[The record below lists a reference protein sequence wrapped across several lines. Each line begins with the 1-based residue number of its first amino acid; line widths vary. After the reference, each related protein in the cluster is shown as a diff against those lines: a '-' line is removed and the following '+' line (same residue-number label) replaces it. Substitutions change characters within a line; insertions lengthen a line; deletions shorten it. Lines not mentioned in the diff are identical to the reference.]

1 MNIKTLIC
9 GHCGTEF
16 QQVITSAG
24 RPPRYCSDPCRKKG
38 RRKKDRVR
46 QGYIGPITRACDQC
60 GNEFARSGT
69 VGRFCSVI
77 CRNSWRNDHEIAEY
91 EKICPECGE
100 KFMAKR
106 ERSITCSRL
115 CAQKRAS
122 RSCAKANRIKWAD
135 YIPLPKN
142 HRARAK
148 RFGVPFDRSITREDV
163 LDRDNW
169 LCQLGCDF
177 PVIRKD
183 VEYPDPG
190 YGSIDH
196 IVAMFKGGGHV
207 WDNVQAAHLGCN
219 IRKGVK
225 INDRRQKA

>member
-1 MNIKTLIC
+1 MKIKVLIC
-9 GHCGTEF
+9 GYCEAEF
-16 QQVITSAG
+16 QQVIASAG
-24 RPPRYCSDPCRKKG
+24 RPTRYCSDVCRKTARQEQERIRKG
-38 RRKKDRVR
+38 YRGPQTRNCDRCGSV
-46 QGYIGPITRACDQC
+46 YTR
-60 GNEFARSGT
+60 GNP
-69 VGRFCSVI
+69 VGRFCSRI
-77 CRNSWRNDHEIAEY
+77 CRNTWRHDHEIAKY

-100 KFMAKR
+100 IFMAKR
-106 ERSITCSRL
+106 NQAMTCSRP

-122 RSCAKANRIKWAD
+122 RGAGEANRIKWAD

-177 PVIRKD
+177 PVIRRD
-183 VEYPDPG
+183 VKYPDPG

-196 IVAMFKGGGHV
+196 IIAMSRGGGHV

-225 INDRRQKA
+225 P